1 MAIFKKTK
9 EYLLF
14 LVFMVGTIFF
24 INYADNSKNYARP
37 RTTFEAKS
45 YKSLNRFLQEY
56 LAKHVLDTRLKVA
69 VFSNSHCDYLFE
81 NSQQLNSLNIVL
93 YGLNLN
99 KLDNR
104 LSQLS
109 ELKHFD
115 VLMFCK
121 DPLDFS
127 VKSINEP
134 IFFAHTSMNEIRIRR
149 IFSRG
154 LKQSIDNLIDNKT
167 YSRFLESVNQRVVF
181 HKKLLKEIPSD
192 VVKYDDSFYSNLR
205 SHLSVL
211 NPCVIGV
218 ESPLHPTYKAKMGS
232 RNQPFGDV
240 DGKNI
245 KYDFAFIENPK
256 SYKDGDHL
264 NRKSMDKFSKLIEPR
279 ITKVFNQ
286 DCM

>member
-1 MAIFKKTK
+1 M
-9 EYLLF
+9 
-14 LVFMVGTIFF
+14 
-24 INYADNSKNYARP
+24 
-37 RTTFEAKS
+37 
-45 YKSLNRFLQEY
+45 
-56 LAKHVLDTRLKVA
+56 
-69 VFSNSHCDYLFE
+69 
-81 NSQQLNSLNIVL
+81 
-93 YGLNLN
+93 
-99 KLDNR
+99 
-104 LSQLS
+104 S

-167 YSRFLESVNQRVVF
+167 YSSFLESVNQRVVF

-192 VVKYDDSFYSNLR
+192 VVKYDGSFYSNLR

-245 KYDFAFIENPK
+245 KYDFAFIKNPK